1 MFHTAWQ
8 QRVLKSF
15 LQSNLHTLETNLSDL
30 RAQFFSD
37 NVEVSEEDK
46 TLEKEPNEPL
56 QWWELFAKLGE
67 GMSRWLKAFITAKF

>member
-1 MFHTAWQ
+1 M
-8 QRVLKSF
+8 
-15 LQSNLHTLETNLSDL
+15 

-67 GMSRWLKAFITAKF
+67 GMSRWLKAFITAQF